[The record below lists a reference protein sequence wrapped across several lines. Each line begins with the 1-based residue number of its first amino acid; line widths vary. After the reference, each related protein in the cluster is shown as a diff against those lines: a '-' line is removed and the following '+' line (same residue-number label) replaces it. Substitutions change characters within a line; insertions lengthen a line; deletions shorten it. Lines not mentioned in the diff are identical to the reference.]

1 MSKKEWDS
9 KKYKEYNDS
18 KIKGKEKNKK
28 GKKKIKKKKKSIPF
42 IILVFLFGLLGVA
55 LGGVV
60 AWAQLTNMT
69 ADDFEFASVAS
80 IFYDKDGNQIGSVA
94 GSENRTVVPFSKI
107 PQDLKDAIVS
117 IEDER
122 FYEHGGIDIK
132 RTAGAVVSYVTTLG
146 KGSYG
151 GSTITQQLVKN
162 ITNDRDRSPLR
173 KVREWW
179 RALQAERIMS
189 KDQILEKY
197 LNTIYLGKNSY
208 GVQTASVTYFGKDV
222 WELNL
227 AECALLAGI
236 TNRPAKYDPYN
247 NMEASLERQRIIL
260 KKMKELEKITEEEY
274 QKALDT
280 EIVLKAGTLK
290 SANKRSYFVD
300 MVMNDVT
307 EDLMAKKKI
316 SKDEAQKMIL
326 NNGLKIYTTMDSKVQ
341 AAMDDVYVTNDATM
355 FAAYK
360 DKEVQPQS
368 AMAVVDY
375 KKGHIVG
382 VIGGRGAKEQD
393 MILNRATQSPRQ
405 PGSSIKPIAV
415 YGPALDAGVI
425 APSTLIDDVQT
436 TFAGNWTPK
445 NWYKEGFYGRITIR
459 YAVEKSSNIPAVK
472 VLEMIGLDKS
482 YNTLKKF
489 GISTLAYA
497 DKNLAPLSLGG
508 LTNGVTAKDMA
519 GAYGAIANGGKY
531 IDTISYTKV
540 VDSKGKIV
548 LENKQSSEQVIS
560 PEAAYVMTDVLK
572 GVVSRGTGTNARLS
586 NMVAAGKTGTTD
598 DDKDKW
604 FIGYTPYYSAAV
616 WMGYDKPQPVTIDTE
631 RPKHIFK
638 KVMDQIHANLTY
650 TDFTRPSG
658 VINANICSS
667 SGLLA
672 TEACTATTKSEV
684 FVQGTV
690 PTEQCTVHQVGVVDN
705 LLEAITAPTEPT
717 APVTQPEQNNP
728 SYEEDINAWLF
739 GN

>member
-1 MSKKEWDS
+1 LSKKEWDS

-28 GKKKIKKKKKSIPF
+28 GKKKTKKKKSIPF
-42 IILVFLFGLLGVA
+42 IVLVFLFGMLGIG
-55 LGGVV
+55 LGAAV
-60 AWAQLTNMT
+60 AWAQLTNIT

-80 IFYDKDGNQIGSVA
+80 IFYDKDGNQMGSVA
-94 GSENRTVVPFSKI
+94 GSENRTVVAFSKI

-260 KKMKELEKITEEEY
+260 KKMKELGKITEEEY

-307 EDLMAKKKI
+307 EDLMEKKKI
-316 SKDEAQKMIL
+316 TKDEAQKMIL
-326 NNGLKIYTTMDSKVQ
+326 NDGLKIYTTMDSK
-341 AAMDDVYVTNDATM
+341 
-355 FAAYK
+355 F
-360 DKEVQPQS
+360 
-368 AMAVVDY
+368 
-375 KKGHIVG
+375 
-382 VIGGRGAKEQD
+382 
-393 MILNRATQSPRQ
+393 
-405 PGSSIKPIAV
+405 
-415 YGPALDAGVI
+415 
-425 APSTLIDDVQT
+425 
-436 TFAGNWTPK
+436 
-445 NWYKEGFYGRITIR
+445 
-459 YAVEKSSNIPAVK
+459 
-472 VLEMIGLDKS
+472 
-482 YNTLKKF
+482 
-489 GISTLAYA
+489 
-497 DKNLAPLSLGG
+497 
-508 LTNGVTAKDMA
+508 
-519 GAYGAIANGGKY
+519 
-531 IDTISYTKV
+531 
-540 VDSKGKIV
+540 
-548 LENKQSSEQVIS
+548 KQ
-560 PEAAYVMTDVLK
+560 L
-572 GVVSRGTGTNARLS
+572 
-586 NMVAAGKTGTTD
+586 
-598 DDKDKW
+598 
-604 FIGYTPYYSAAV
+604 
-616 WMGYDKPQPVTIDTE
+616 WMMY
-631 RPKHIFK
+631 
-638 KVMDQIHANLTY
+638 M
-650 TDFTRPSG
+650 
-658 VINANICSS
+658 
-667 SGLLA
+667 
-672 TEACTATTKSEV
+672 
-684 FVQGTV
+684 
-690 PTEQCTVHQVGVVDN
+690 
-705 LLEAITAPTEPT
+705 
-717 APVTQPEQNNP
+717 
-728 SYEEDINAWLF
+728 
-739 GN
+739 

>member
-1 MSKKEWDS
+1 MGKKEWDS

-18 KIKGKEKNKK
+18 KIKGRDKK
-28 GKKKIKKKKKSIPF
+28 GKKKTKKKKSIPF
-42 IILVFLFGLLGVA
+42 IILVFLFGMLGVG
-55 LGGVV
+55 LGAAV
-60 AWAQLTNMT
+60 AWAQLTNIT
-69 ADDFEFASVAS
+69 PDDFEFASVAS
-80 IFYDKDGNQIGSVA
+80 IFYDKDGNQMGSVA
-94 GSENRTVVPFSKI
+94 GSENRTVVAFSKI

-122 FYEHGGIDIK
+122 FYEHSGIDIK

-151 GSTITQQLVKN
+151 GSTITQQLIKN
-162 ITNDRDRSPLR
+162 ITNDRDRSAIR
-173 KVREWW
+173 KIREWW

-260 KKMKELEKITEEEY
+260 KKMKELGKITDEEY

-326 NNGLKIYTTMDSKVQ
+326 NDGLKIYTTMDSKVQ
-341 AAMDDVYVTNDATM
+341 AAMDDVYVTNEATN

-382 VIGGRGAKEQD
+382 VVGGRGAKEQD

-415 YGPALDAGVI
+415 YGPALEAGVI
-425 APSTLIDDVQT
+425 TPSTLIDDVQT

-472 VLEMIGLDKS
+472 VLEMIGVDKS
-482 YNTLKKF
+482 YDTLKKF
-489 GISTLAYA
+489 GISTLTLA
-497 DKNLAPLSLGG
+497 DKNLSPLSLGG
-508 LTNGVTAKDMA
+508 LTKGVTAKDMA
-519 GAYGAIANGGKY
+519 AAYGAIANGGKY

-540 VDSKGKIV
+540 VDSKGKVI

-616 WMGYDKPQPVTIDTE
+616 WMGYDIPQPVTIDTE

-638 KVMDQIHANLTY
+638 KVMDQVHANLTY
-650 TDFTRPSG
+650 TDFVRPSG
-658 VINANICSS
+658 VVNANICSS

-672 TEACTATTKSEV
+672 TDACSATTKTEV
-684 FVQGTV
+684 FVDGTV
-690 PTEQCTVHQVGVVDN
+690 PTKQCTVHQSGIIQDPFTGI
-705 LLEAITAPTEPT
+705 ITPTIPS
-717 APVTQPEQNNP
+717 APVTPPEQNNP
-728 SYEEDINAWLF
+728 SYEDDINEWLF